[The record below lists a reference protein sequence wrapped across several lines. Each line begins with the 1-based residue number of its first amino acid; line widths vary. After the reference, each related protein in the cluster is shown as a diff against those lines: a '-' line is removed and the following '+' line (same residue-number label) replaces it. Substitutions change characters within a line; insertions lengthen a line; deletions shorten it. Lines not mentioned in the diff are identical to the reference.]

1 MKTQPTLQQL
11 ADACAPRFS
20 TLAVCI
26 RGALRGFNDTVVRHM
41 IERNRE
47 VEMMR
52 ALLEIKQPHRVTVM
66 KRGNVGAT
74 GA

>member
-1 MKTQPTLQQL
+1 VKHKLTMQQL

-20 TLAVCI
+20 TLTVCI
-26 RGALRGFNDTVVRHM
+26 RGALRGFHDPVVRHM

-52 ALLEIKQPHRVTVM
+52 ALLA
-66 KRGNVGAT
+66 RGGAS
-74 GA
+74 A